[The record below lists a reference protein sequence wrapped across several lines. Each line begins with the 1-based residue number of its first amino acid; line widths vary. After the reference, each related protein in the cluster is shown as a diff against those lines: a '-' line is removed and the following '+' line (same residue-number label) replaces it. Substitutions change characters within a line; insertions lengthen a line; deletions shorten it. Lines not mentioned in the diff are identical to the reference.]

1 MNAQHADR
9 EHAFMRSQSVRGVA
23 AQETKGPG
31 ASREFLDGRQ
41 GYDFV

>member
-1 MNAQHADR
+1 
-9 EHAFMRSQSVRGVA
+9 MRNTPIVNMCSCAVSQSVRGVA
-23 AQETKGPG
+23 AQETKGLG